1 MQLQFTFMNFVT
13 GKTPPYQVL
22 KHDCSDAGAKLRICN
37 ESWKKYREL
46 LNILENTTALFPWYL
61 NSYLLNGRNL
71 ILKEVT
77 TTW

>member
-37 ESWKKYREL
+37 ES
-46 LNILENTTALFPWYL
+46 
-61 NSYLLNGRNL
+61 
-71 ILKEVT
+71 
-77 TTW
+77 